1 MSNTQ
6 NTEWQTVTR
15 GRYVPPSRRAEMEKL
30 AAEEEKKK
38 PLDFSSDKSFPTLG
52 GPAKA
57 AVWAKKT
64 FTETINN
71 LIAIEQRTAEEREAA
86 EEEAKKYEGIQRLTL
101 PKTFEERRAIAE
113 RLYERGKKDEAELE
127 LIELG
132 LHGGTEIFTEISV
145 AYKKELEAMDDFEI
159 VESDNPYF
167 QPYAKPYS
175 NPTVTIP
182 LKSTEKTPASVR
194 INLLERKRQALLAKK
209 AAMVTV

>member
-1 MSNTQ
+1 MSNTES
-6 NTEWQTVTR
+6 TEWQTVTR

-38 PLDFSSDKSFPTLG
+38 PLDFTSDKSFPTLG

-57 AVWAKKT
+57 AVWGKKT

-71 LIAIEQRTAEEREAA
+71 LIAIEQRTAEEREIA
-86 EEEAKKYEGIQRLTL
+86 EEEAKKYEGIQRLTI
-101 PKTFEERRAIAE
+101 PSTTEEKRAIAE

-132 LHGGTEIFTEISV
+132 LHGGTEIFTEITA
-145 AYKKELEAMDDFEI
+145 AYLKELEVMDDFEI
-159 VESDNPYF
+159 TDGGSGF
-167 QPYAKPYS
+167 LQPYPTPYA
-175 NPTVTIP
+175 NPVADIP
-182 LKSTEKTPASVR
+182 KKSTEKTPAAVR

-209 AAMVTV
+209 AEMVTT